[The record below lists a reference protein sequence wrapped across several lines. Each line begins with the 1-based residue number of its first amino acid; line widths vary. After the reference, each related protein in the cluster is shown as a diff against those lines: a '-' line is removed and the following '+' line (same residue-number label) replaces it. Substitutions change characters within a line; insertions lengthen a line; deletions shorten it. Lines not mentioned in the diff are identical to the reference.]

1 MSEKIQE
8 KDLNNKE
15 SKIKA
20 WVKKHKNKYNYNCN
34 PKNHSIHHKSIKKFK
49 RLIFFY

>member
-1 MSEKIQE
+1 MSEKNQE

-20 WVKKHKNKYNYNCN
+20 WVKKHKNLLVTPLLLC
-34 PKNHSIHHKSIKKFK
+34 
-49 RLIFFY
+49 